1 MVRFKAQGQDG
12 RILLGFGLSN
22 KNIKKLKKGE
32 PILFSLED
40 FGYENTDMTIVAGDT
55 EESLKD
61 DFRRMGIKI

>member
-12 RILLGFGLSN
+12 RILIGIGLSN
-22 KNIKKLKKGE
+22 KNIKNLKKGQ

-40 FGYENTDMTIVAGDT
+40 FGYENTDMTIVAGET
-55 EESLKD
+55 EETLKD